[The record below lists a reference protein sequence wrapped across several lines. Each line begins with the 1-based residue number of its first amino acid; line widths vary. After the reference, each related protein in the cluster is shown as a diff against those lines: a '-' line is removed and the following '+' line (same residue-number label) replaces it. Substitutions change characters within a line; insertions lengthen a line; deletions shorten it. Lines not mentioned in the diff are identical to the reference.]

1 MTEKMSN
8 DNQFFN
14 FFLDGTSCAA
24 TAQDRK
30 GLQFQGAST
39 SEKNIKDPTS
49 RVKGEGVFL
58 INLS

>member
-49 RVKGEGVFL
+49 RVKGEGVF
-58 INLS
+58 